1 MSRLKLRQCTPAMF
15 VAAAVLALSACGQVY
30 PNSTFTH
37 LTDLNTSI
45 DALWNRLLLFGTIV
59 FIVTETLLILT
70 IFKFRKRPGGP
81 APKQIHGNAALEIT
95 WTVIPALILVLIAVP
110 TVRTIFKTQAKAPAG
125 SLQVEVIGHQW
136 WWEFRYPELGIVTAN
151 EVYIPAGRTV
161 NFKLNTRD
169 VLHSFWTPQLG
180 GKRDL
185 IASDIYTKK
194 ANYLW
199 YTPDSSLTENVF
211 NGFCT
216 EYCGS
221 SHANMRFRVYTVSAD
236 KFASWAAHQKANAQM
251 SPAAPAPA
259 VAATTPS
266 GAKVVTVTQTK
277 TAPTPA
283 PATNDSGYVFPA
295 SKLPK
300 WVVPTTPLP
309 TTIAFD
315 DGILNAGNAVAGR
328 ELMMNLA
335 KAPCITCHNIRGE
348 MQLMKDDQMKGP
360 NLTHFAS
367 RHIFA
372 SGLYST
378 RAREL
383 ALWIKNAPV
392 MKPGSI
398 MPTLGAGEYS
408 PQMKQK
414 VTAGGLDDRQIADI
428 VAYLLALK

>member
-1 MSRLKLRQCTPAMF
+1 MSRSSPRQFASALI
-15 VAAAVLALSACGQVY
+15 VAVAVLALAACGQEY

-59 FIVTETLLILT
+59 FIVTEALLIFT
-70 IFKFRKRPGGP
+70 IFKFRKRPGGAP
-81 APKQIHGNAALEIT
+81 AKQIHGNAALEIT

-125 SLQVEVIGHQW
+125 SLQVDVIGHQW
-136 WWEFRYPELGIVTAN
+136 WWEFRYPELGIITAN
-151 EVYIPAGRTV
+151 ELYIPAGRTV

-169 VLHSFWTPQLG
+169 VIHSFWTPQLG

-236 KFASWAAHQKANAQM
+236 KFAIWAAHQKANANM
-251 SPAAPAPA
+251 SPAPTAPAVAAAMTSTGAKVIPVAQSNAAPAPA
-259 VAATTPS
+259 VA
-266 GAKVVTVTQTK
+266 
-277 TAPTPA
+277 
-283 PATNDSGYVFPA
+283 DSGYVFPTA
-295 SKLPK
+295 KLPN

-309 TTIAFD
+309 TTITFD
-315 DGILNAGNAVAGR
+315 ETILKGGNAAAGR
-328 ELMMNLA
+328 DLVTNIA
-335 KAPCITCHNIRGE
+335 KAPCLTCHNIRGE

-367 RHIFA
+367 RHTFA
-372 SGLYST
+372 SGLYPT
-378 RAREL
+378 NAKTL

-398 MPTLGAGEYS
+398 MPTLGTGEYN
-408 PQMKQK
+408 PQMKMK

>member
-1 MSRLKLRQCTPAMF
+1 MSRLNLRQRTPAMF

-59 FIVTETLLILT
+59 FIVTETILILT

-136 WWEFRYPELGIVTAN
+136 WWEFRYPELGIITAN
-151 EVYIPAGRTV
+151 EVYIPAGRSV

-259 VAATTPS
+259 VA
-266 GAKVVTVTQTK
+266 KVLTVAQTK
-277 TAPTPA
+277 TSPSL
-283 PATNDSGYVFPA
+283 ATNDSGYVFPTA
-295 SKLPK
+295 KLPAH
-300 WVVPTTPLP
+300 VIPTTPLP

-315 DGILNAGNAVAGR
+315 DAILNAGDAVAGR
-328 ELMMNLA
+328 ELVMNIA

-367 RHIFA
+367 RHTFA

-378 RAREL
+378 RAKEL
-383 ALWIKNAPV
+383 ARWIKNAPV

-398 MPTLGAGEYS
+398 MPTLGTGEYS

>member
-1 MSRLKLRQCTPAMF
+1 MSRLNLRQRTPAMF

-59 FIVTETLLILT
+59 FIVTETILILT

-81 APKQIHGNAALEIT
+81 APQQIHGNAALEIT

-259 VAATTPS
+259 VATTPT
-266 GAKVVTVTQTK
+266 GAKVLTVAQTK
-277 TAPTPA
+277 ASLAPA
-283 PATNDSGYVFPA
+283 LATNDSGYVFPTA
-295 SKLPK
+295 KLPAH
-300 WVVPTTPLP
+300 VIPTTPLP

-315 DGILNAGNAVAGR
+315 DAILNAGNAIAGR
-328 ELMMNLA
+328 ELVMNIA

-367 RHIFA
+367 RHTFA

-378 RAREL
+378 RAKEL
-383 ALWIKNAPV
+383 ARWIKNAPV

-398 MPTLGAGEYS
+398 MPTLGTGEYS

>member
-1 MSRLKLRQCTPAMF
+1 MSRLNLRQFTSAMF
-15 VAAAVLALSACGQVY
+15 VAAAVLALAACGQAY

-45 DALWNRLLLFGTIV
+45 DALWNRLLFFGTIV
-59 FIVTETLLILT
+59 FIVTEALLILT

-110 TVRTIFKTQAKAPAG
+110 TVRTIFKTQAKAPAN

-151 EVYIPAGRTV
+151 EIYIPAGRSV

-185 IASDIYTKK
+185 IASDQYTKK

-236 KFASWAAHQKANAQM
+236 RFASWAAHQKANANM
-251 SPAAPAPA
+251 SPAAPAVA
-259 VAATTPS
+259 VAATPS
-266 GAKVVTVTQTK
+266 GAKVIPVAQTN
-277 TAPTPA
+277 AA
-283 PATNDSGYVFPA
+283 PAATTTNDSGYVFPA
-295 SKLPK
+295 EKLPAH
-300 WVVPTTPLP
+300 VIPTTPLP
-309 TTIAFD
+309 TTITFD
-315 DGILNAGNAVAGR
+315 DAILAGGNAVAGR
-328 ELMMNLA
+328 ELVMNIA

-348 MQLMKDDQMKGP
+348 LQLMKDDQMKGP

-367 RHIFA
+367 RHTFA

-378 RAREL
+378 RAKEL